1 MPEIQFFK
9 SKNDAKVQLLNKV
22 TDSLYIIKDRG
33 NRARIYYDYDESTRL
48 EIGSLDNLLYC
59 SNYEVNNDI
68 IIAELNNF
76 YKYTETGTKVILQ
89 EPFVEVE
96 INKLTATDDGL
107 YVIKKI
113 NSDNTCNL
121 ARIYKQQD
129 LEWNEYF

>member
-22 TDSLYIIKDRG
+22 TDCLYIIKDRG
-33 NRARIYYDYDESTRL
+33 NRARIYYDYDDSTRL

-68 IIAELNNF
+68 IIAKLNNF

-96 INKLTATDDGL
+96 INKLVAADDGL

>member
-22 TDSLYIIKDRG
+22 TDCLYIIKDRG
-33 NRARIYYDYDESTRL
+33 NRARIYYDYDDSTRL

-96 INKLTATDDGL
+96 INKLVAADDGL

-113 NSDNTCNL
+113 NSNNTCNL

>member
-9 SKNDAKVQLLNKV
+9 SKSDAKVQLLNKV
-22 TDSLYIIKDRG
+22 SDCLYIIKDRG
-33 NRARIYYDYDESTRL
+33 NRARIYYDYDDSTRL

-96 INKLTATDDGL
+96 INKLVAADDGL

>member
-1 MPEIQFFK
+1 M
-9 SKNDAKVQLLNKV
+9 
-22 TDSLYIIKDRG
+22 
-33 NRARIYYDYDESTRL
+33 

-89 EPFVEVE
+89 EPFFEIE
-96 INKLTATDDGL
+96 INKLVAANDGL

-113 NSDNTCNL
+113 NSNNTCNL

>member
-9 SKNDAKVQLLNKV
+9 SKSDAKVQLLNKV
-22 TDSLYIIKDRG
+22 SDCLYIIKDRG
-33 NRARIYYDYDESTRL
+33 NRARIYYDYDDSTRL

-96 INKLTATDDGL
+96 INKLVTTDDGL

>member
-22 TDSLYIIKDRG
+22 TDCLYIIKDRG
-33 NRARIYYDYDESTRL
+33 NRARIYYDYDDSTRL

-68 IIAELNNF
+68 IIAKLNNF

-96 INKLTATDDGL
+96 IHKLTATDAGL

>member
-22 TDSLYIIKDRG
+22 TDCLYIIKDRG
-33 NRARIYYDYDESTRL
+33 NRARIYYDYDDSTRL

-68 IIAELNNF
+68 IIAKLNNF

-96 INKLTATDDGL
+96 INKLVATDDGL

-113 NSDNTCNL
+113 NSENTCNL

>member
-22 TDSLYIIKDRG
+22 TDCLYIIKDRG
-33 NRARIYYDYDESTRL
+33 NRARIYYDYDDSTRL

-89 EPFVEVE
+89 EPFFEIE
-96 INKLTATDDGL
+96 INKLVAANDGL

-113 NSDNTCNL
+113 N
-121 ARIYKQQD
+121 
-129 LEWNEYF
+129 

>member
-22 TDSLYIIKDRG
+22 TDCLYIIKDRG
-33 NRARIYYDYDESTRL
+33 NRARIYYDYDDSTRL

-68 IIAELNNF
+68 IITELNNF

-96 INKLTATDDGL
+96 INKLVTTDDGL

>member
-22 TDSLYIIKDRG
+22 TDCLYIIKDRG
-33 NRARIYYDYDESTRL
+33 NRARIYYDYDDSTRL

-68 IIAELNNF
+68 IITELNNF

-89 EPFVEVE
+89 EHFVEVE
-96 INKLTATDDGL
+96 INKLVAADDGL

>member
-22 TDSLYIIKDRG
+22 SDCLYIIKDRG
-33 NRARIYYDYDESTRL
+33 NRARIYYDYDDSTRL

-96 INKLTATDDGL
+96 INKLVTTDDGL

>member
-22 TDSLYIIKDRG
+22 TDCLYIIKDRG
-33 NRARIYYDYDESTRL
+33 NRARIYYDYDDSTRL

-68 IIAELNNF
+68 IIAKLNNF

-96 INKLTATDDGL
+96 INKLVTTDDGL

>member
-22 TDSLYIIKDRG
+22 TDCLYIIKDRG
-33 NRARIYYDYDESTRL
+33 NRARIYYDYDDSTRL

-68 IIAELNNF
+68 IIAKLNNF

-96 INKLTATDDGL
+96 INKLVATDDGL

>member
-22 TDSLYIIKDRG
+22 TDCLYIIKDRG
-33 NRARIYYDYDESTRL
+33 NRARIYYDYDDSTRL

-96 INKLTATDDGL
+96 INKLVAVDDGL

>member
-22 TDSLYIIKDRG
+22 TDCLYIIKDRG
-33 NRARIYYDYDESTRL
+33 NRARIYYDYDDSTRL

-89 EPFVEVE
+89 EPFFEIE
-96 INKLTATDDGL
+96 INKLVAADDGL

-113 NSDNTCNL
+113 NSNNTCNL

>member
-22 TDSLYIIKDRG
+22 TDCLYIIKDRG
-33 NRARIYYDYDESTRL
+33 NRARIYYDYDDSTRL

-68 IIAELNNF
+68 IIAKLNNF

-96 INKLTATDDGL
+96 INKLVTADDGL

>member
-22 TDSLYIIKDRG
+22 TDCLYIIKDRG
-33 NRARIYYDYDESTRL
+33 NRARIYYDYDDSTRL

-68 IIAELNNF
+68 IITELNNF

-96 INKLTATDDGL
+96 INKLVAADDGL

>member
-9 SKNDAKVQLLNKV
+9 SKSDAKVQLLNKV
-22 TDSLYIIKDRG
+22 TDCLYIIKDRG
-33 NRARIYYDYDESTRL
+33 NRARIYYDYDDSTRL

-59 SNYEVNNDI
+59 SNYEVNNNI

-96 INKLTATDDGL
+96 INKLVAADDGL

>member
-9 SKNDAKVQLLNKV
+9 SKNDAKIQLLNKV
-22 TDSLYIIKDRG
+22 TDCLYIIKDRG
-33 NRARIYYDYDESTRL
+33 NRARIYYDYDDSTRL

>member
-33 NRARIYYDYDESTRL
+33 NRARIYYDYDDSTRL

-68 IIAELNNF
+68 IITELNNF

-96 INKLTATDDGL
+96 INKLVAADDGL

>member
-22 TDSLYIIKDRG
+22 TDCLYIIKDRG
-33 NRARIYYDYDESTRL
+33 NRARIYYDYDDSTRL

-96 INKLTATDDGL
+96 INKLVAADDGL

-121 ARIYKQQD
+121 ARIYKKQD

>member
-22 TDSLYIIKDRG
+22 TDCLYIIKDRG
-33 NRARIYYDYDESTRL
+33 NRARIYYDYDDSTRL

-96 INKLTATDDGL
+96 INKLVAADDGL

-121 ARIYKQQD
+121 ARIYKQQN

>member
-33 NRARIYYDYDESTRL
+33 NRARIYYDYDDSTRL

-96 INKLTATDDGL
+96 INKLVATDDGL

>member
-22 TDSLYIIKDRG
+22 TDCLYIIKDRG

-89 EPFVEVE
+89 EPFFEIE
-96 INKLTATDDGL
+96 INKLVAANDGL

-113 NSDNTCNL
+113 NSNNTCNL

>member
-22 TDSLYIIKDRG
+22 TDCLYIIKDRG
-33 NRARIYYDYDESTRL
+33 NRARIYYDYDDSTRL

-59 SNYEVNNDI
+59 SNYEVNKDI
-68 IIAELNNF
+68 IIAKLNNF

-96 INKLTATDDGL
+96 INKLVAADDGL

>member
-9 SKNDAKVQLLNKV
+9 SKSDAKVQLLNKV
-22 TDSLYIIKDRG
+22 TDCLYIIKDRG
-33 NRARIYYDYDESTRL
+33 NRARIYYDYDDSTRL

-96 INKLTATDDGL
+96 INKLVAADDGL

>member
-89 EPFVEVE
+89 EPFFEIE
-96 INKLTATDDGL
+96 INKLVAANDGL

-113 NSDNTCNL
+113 NSNNTCNL

>member
-22 TDSLYIIKDRG
+22 TDCLYIIKDRG
-33 NRARIYYDYDESTRL
+33 NRARIYYDYDDSTRL

-68 IIAELNNF
+68 IIAKLNNF

>member
-22 TDSLYIIKDRG
+22 TDCLYIIKDRG
-33 NRARIYYDYDESTRL
+33 NRARIYYDYDDSTRL

-68 IIAELNNF
+68 IIAKLNNF

-121 ARIYKQQD
+121 ARIYKQQN

>member
-33 NRARIYYDYDESTRL
+33 NRARIYYDYDDSTRL

-89 EPFVEVE
+89 ETFVEVE
-96 INKLTATDDGL
+96 INKLVAANDGL

-113 NSDNTCNL
+113 NSNDTCNL

>member
-33 NRARIYYDYDESTRL
+33 NRARIYYDYDDSTRL

-96 INKLTATDDGL
+96 INKLVAADDGL

>member
-1 MPEIQFFK
+1 MSEIQFFK

-89 EPFVEVE
+89 EPFFEIE
-96 INKLTATDDGL
+96 INKLVAANDGL

-113 NSDNTCNL
+113 NSNNTCNL

>member
-22 TDSLYIIKDRG
+22 TDCLYIIKDRG
-33 NRARIYYDYDESTRL
+33 NRARIYYDYDDSTRL

-96 INKLTATDDGL
+96 INKLVTTDDGL

>member
-22 TDSLYIIKDRG
+22 TDCLYIIKDRG

>member
-22 TDSLYIIKDRG
+22 TDCLYIIKDRG
-33 NRARIYYDYDESTRL
+33 NRARIYYDYDDSTRL

-96 INKLTATDDGL
+96 INKLVAMDDGL

>member
-22 TDSLYIIKDRG
+22 TDCLYIIKDRG
-33 NRARIYYDYDESTRL
+33 NRARIYYDYDDSTRL

-68 IIAELNNF
+68 IIAKLNNF

-96 INKLTATDDGL
+96 INKLIATDDGL

-121 ARIYKQQD
+121 ARIYKQQN

>member
-22 TDSLYIIKDRG
+22 TDCLYIIKDRG
-33 NRARIYYDYDESTRL
+33 NRARIYYDYDDSTRL

-89 EPFVEVE
+89 EPFFEIE
-96 INKLTATDDGL
+96 INKLVAANDGL

-113 NSDNTCNL
+113 NSNNTCNL